1 MAARSGD
8 GVMLN
13 GRAFGALLL
22 GFTCLLVGC
31 AQAPASSTGAAE
43 ARISEPLASVSIDD
57 MDNEAGVLTG
67 SVQGG
72 GEGTVVEVRDGA
84 TVLGQVEVHGGRWS
98 IPWAPR
104 EDSRTLEA
112 VASDASGQSV
122 RATVEFQ
129 PLDFDAAH
137 GLYQPETLLRLPA
150 SPGGTTRYTVD
161 GSAPTPASPVYT
173 RPLALLSQRGASAP
187 LSRIPTTPPDAPE
200 DWGWSPP
207 WGPVARASVIRF
219 QEYRDGRPVG
229 PVRTRTFLIGRPRY
243 TLPVLSLATE
253 AEHFF
258 SFETGIYVPGTHHAR
273 SPKWV
278 EYAGTGN
285 YHQSGDAWERPVHVE
300 WFEEAGQPVISQD
313 AGVRIHGG
321 DSAAFPQKSLRLYAR
336 ESLGAPL
343 FRAPL
348 FPESPLG
355 EFKRLIVRNSG
366 QDLLASKIKDCT
378 LQGLLREH
386 TRLALQACRPTLV
399 FLNGE
404 YWGLQELRER
414 YDEHYLSAHYGVDPD
429 AVVILEGD
437 GTLDVGEPGDEAP
450 YRALLD
456 FVRQHDLADSGHYAW
471 VEQRMDVDDFIDYV
485 AAQLYFGNRD
495 WPHRNTKLWRTRDG
509 RWRWLLYDLDAAFD
523 GGADEDSLKRLL
535 DRAGEGQ
542 ETAVLLKGLLR
553 NPGFQQRFVSR
564 FLWHLEHTFEPQ
576 RVIAH
581 IDARAEQVAAELPAH
596 IDRWHYPT
604 SLEAW
609 RRHVRQLR
617 DFAERRPAHLRRF
630 LEAREPR

>member
-1 MAARSGD
+1 
-8 GVMLN
+8 MLN

-22 GFTCLLVGC
+22 GLTCLVVGC
-31 AQAPASSTGAAE
+31 AQAPASSTSAAE

-57 MDNEAGVLTG
+57 MDNGAGVLTG
-67 SVQGG
+67 SVRGG

-84 TVLGQVEVHGGRWS
+84 TVLGQVEVRGGRWS
-98 IPWAPR
+98 LPWAPR

-122 RATVEFQ
+122 RATVELQ
-129 PLDFDAAH
+129 MLDFDAAH
-137 GLYQPETLLRLPA
+137 GLYQPETLLRLPT

-161 GSAPTPASPVYT
+161 GSTPTPASAVYT

-187 LSRIPTTPPDAPE
+187 LSRIPTTPADAPE

-219 QEYRDGRPVG
+219 QEYRDGQPVG

-258 SFETGIYVPGTHHAR
+258 GFETGIYVPGTHHAR
-273 SPKWV
+273 SPKWE

-300 WFEEAGQPVISQD
+300 WFEEGGQPVISQD

-343 FRAPL
+343 FRAPF
-348 FPESPLG
+348 FPESPL
-355 EFKRLIVRNSG
+355 EAFKRLIVRSSG

-386 TRLALQACRPTLV
+386 MRLALQACRPTLV

-414 YDEHYLSAHYGVDPD
+414 YDEHYLRAHYGVDPD

-456 FVRQHDLADSGHYAW
+456 FVRQHDLADSSHYAW
-471 VEQRMDVDDFIDYV
+471 VEQQLEVDDFIDYV

-509 RWRWLLYDLDAAFD
+509 RWRWLLYDLDASFD

-535 DRAGEGQ
+535 DAAGEGQ
-542 ETAVLLKGLLR
+542 ATAVLLKGLLR

-576 RVIAH
+576 RVLAH
-581 IDARAEQVAAELPAH
+581 IDARAEGVAPEMPAH

-604 SLEAW
+604 SMEAW

-617 DFAERRPAHLRRF
+617 DYAERRPAHLRRT
-630 LEAREPR
+630 LEALPGQERR

>member
-1 MAARSGD
+1 
-8 GVMLN
+8 MLN

-31 AQAPASSTGAAE
+31 AQGPSESTREVE
-43 ARISEPLASVSIDD
+43 ARASEPLASVSIDA

-67 SVQGG
+67 SVRGG
-72 GEGTVVEVRDGA
+72 GEDTVVEVRDGA
-84 TVLGQVEVHGGRWS
+84 TVLGPVEVREGRWS
-98 IPWAPR
+98 LRWAPR

-112 VASDASGQSV
+112 VASDTSGRSA
-122 RATVEFQ
+122 RATVELQ
-129 PLDFDAAH
+129 PLDFDAAQA
-137 GLYQPETLLRLPA
+137 LYQPETLLRLPT
-150 SPGGTTRYTVD
+150 SPGGTTRYTED
-161 GSAPTPASPVYT
+161 GSTPTPASAVYT
-173 RPLALLSQRGASAP
+173 RPLALLSQRGVPAP

-200 DWGWSPP
+200 DWGWAPP
-207 WGPVARASVIRF
+207 RVPVARASVIRF

-243 TLPVLSLATE
+243 TLPVLSLATD

-258 SFETGIYVPGTHHAR
+258 DFETGIYVPGTHHAR
-273 SPKWV
+273 SPRWD

-285 YHQSGDAWERPVHVE
+285 YHQTGEAWERPVHVE
-300 WFEEAGQPVISQD
+300 WFEAQGQPAIAQD

-336 ESLGAPL
+336 KSLGAPV
-343 FRAPL
+343 FSAPF
-348 FPESPLG
+348 FPESTLG
-355 EFKRLIVRNSG
+355 EFKRLVVRNSG

-414 YDEHYLSAHYGVDPD
+414 HDEHSLRAHYGVDPE

-437 GTLDVGEPGDEAP
+437 GTLDVGKPGDEAP

-456 FVRQHDLADSGHYAW
+456 FVRQHDLADGRHYAW
-471 VEQRMDVDDFIDYV
+471 VEQQVDVDDFIDYV
-485 AAQLYFGNRD
+485 AAQLYSGNQD

-509 RWRWLLYDLDAAFD
+509 RWRWLLYDLDASFD
-523 GGADEDSLKRLL
+523 GSPEDDPLKRLL
-535 DRAGEGQ
+535 EGAAAGE
-542 ETAVLLKGLLR
+542 ETAVLLEGLLR

-576 RVIAH
+576 RVLAH
-581 IDARAEQVAAELPAH
+581 IDARAEGVAPELPAH
-596 IDRWHYPT
+596 IDRWHYPV
-604 SLEAW
+604 SMEAW

-617 DFAERRPAHLRRF
+617 DYAVRRPGHLRRV
-630 LEAREPR
+630 LGALPGQAQR